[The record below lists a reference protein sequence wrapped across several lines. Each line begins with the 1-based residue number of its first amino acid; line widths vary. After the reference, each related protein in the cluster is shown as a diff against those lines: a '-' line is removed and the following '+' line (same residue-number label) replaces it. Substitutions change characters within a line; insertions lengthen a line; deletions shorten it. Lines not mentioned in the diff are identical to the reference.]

1 MEAKMP
7 KIHISI
13 LTVLIIPLVLLDPT
27 GEIAATLIAALL
39 HELGHVAVI
48 LALGIGIKAVGVTPY
63 GLEITTVR
71 KYRSFP
77 EELAVSC
84 AGCVFNF
91 ICYFGLIRAGVF
103 TALAHASLILGV
115 LNALP
120 VLTLD
125 GGEALRALFSI
136 LLPYRAAEKA
146 SRAVSLVALVMTW
159 SFAAYI
165 FLFSG
170 YNYSLF
176 IMTVWLFG
184 KIYCGK

>member
-1 MEAKMP
+1 MP

-77 EELAVSC
+77 EELAVS
-84 AGCVFNF
+84 
-91 ICYFGLIRAGVF
+91 
-103 TALAHASLILGV
+103 
-115 LNALP
+115 
-120 VLTLD
+120 
-125 GGEALRALFSI
+125 
-136 LLPYRAAEKA
+136 
-146 SRAVSLVALVMTW
+146 
-159 SFAAYI
+159 
-165 FLFSG
+165 
-170 YNYSLF
+170 
-176 IMTVWLFG
+176 
-184 KIYCGK
+184 